1 MQGCR
6 NANTRGA
13 QFCICASV
21 DASLPH
27 HIKSR
32 FNEPLSNSMP
42 AGSGALDRAQG
53 FIRTAIR
60 GNVEC
65 ERPASV
71 LVLNLITNSINTLLD
86 DFSAEQAAALLVL
99 LRAKQSWGTDA
110 FPMADAFKYGVAQGE
125 HIRRLPDA
133 HSVQYAHKLTSTRRA
148 IENKN
153 TQLWCPG
160 AACCQK
166 PTRPTPTALLPSG
179 SVLTP
184 YMGETPEEIAGMAR
198 AMLGKALTVE
208 TSVKRDGDGAR
219 QCACALGY
227 VWSQITLPRFSQGI
241 RNLDRGATGQ
251 TFPCQFRGAPTTG
264 ALKRASLVKSNKP
277 FAIHT
282 QSQPLELRA
291 LLGCCC
297 LVRASAHVCINLK
310 FKLLEEHLFASSGLG
325 LVLAVTACA

>member
-99 LRAKQSWGTDA
+99 LRAKVGS
-110 FPMADAFKYGVAQGE
+110 KCLSNSKVGVQMPS
-125 HIRRLPDA
+125 RWQMP
-133 HSVQYAHKLTSTRRA
+133 S
-148 IENKN
+148 N
-153 TQLWCPG
+153 TAW
-160 AACCQK
+160 
-166 PTRPTPTALLPSG
+166 R
-179 SVLTP
+179 
-184 YMGETPEEIAGMAR
+184 
-198 AMLGKALTVE
+198 
-208 TSVKRDGDGAR
+208 
-219 QCACALGY
+219 
-227 VWSQITLPRFSQGI
+227 
-241 RNLDRGATGQ
+241 
-251 TFPCQFRGAPTTG
+251 
-264 ALKRASLVKSNKP
+264 
-277 FAIHT
+277 
-282 QSQPLELRA
+282 
-291 LLGCCC
+291 
-297 LVRASAHVCINLK
+297 
-310 FKLLEEHLFASSGLG
+310 
-325 LVLAVTACA
+325 